1 MPQTNNFLFNLW
13 FKKEK
18 QTHTKKTTKQKKNNQ
33 HLQVMKKRDTI
44 ILRLKL
50 ESYLKKIKKS
60 H

>member
-1 MPQTNNFLFNLW
+1 MPQTNDFLFNLW
-13 FKKEK
+13 FNKEK
-18 QTHTKKTTKQKKNNQ
+18 QTHTKKPTKQKKNNQ

-50 ESYLKKIKKS
+50 ESYLKKKKKS